1 VSEKKSKKVYFIG
14 IFIIA
19 VLAVAIGIRSGLI
32 GGKPGMGQGMP
43 GAGGPVP
50 VKAMQVIK
58 KDTPVNYEF
67 VGQVQAKS
75 EVKIMAKVSGKIVAK
90 MINGGDSV
98 AKGQPLFKIDD
109 KQYRSA
115 ILANQAAVSQAEA
128 AYSNSTL
135 DADRYAK
142 LANQDAIDR
151 KTADTAASAAEQNRA
166 VVAANQAKL
175 QQAEEDLEDTIIVSP
190 VDGRV
195 DVNDL
200 SIGNFVA
207 AGSTVMATVS
217 STDPVWVQFSMSEN
231 EYLKFAQM
239 GNGSLPENIKN
250 NLKLIL
256 SNGIEYPLLGQIEQ
270 IDRGINQT
278 TGTIT
283 LKASFSNPQ
292 HLLIPGMFA
301 KISAQGEVRHGA
313 LLVPQ
318 RAVQQVL
325 GKTFITVVGQGD
337 KAESRPVKMGQKI
350 GNMWLVEEGL
360 TDNDRVVVEGF
371 VKAQPGMPLSVTMIG
386 PDDLKTPGQQ

>member
-1 VSEKKSKKVYFIG
+1 MSEKKSKKFYFLG
-14 IFIIA
+14 LLVIA
-19 VLAVAIGIRSGLI
+19 VLAAAIGIRSGLL
-32 GGKPGMGQGMP
+32 GGKPAMGPGGP
-43 GAGGPVP
+43 GAGGPVA

-58 KDTPVNYEF
+58 KDTPINYEF

-98 AKGQPLFKIDD
+98 GKGQPLFKIDD

-115 ILANQAAVSQAEA
+115 ILANQATLAQSQA
-128 AYSNSTL
+128 AYSNSSL

-142 LANQDAIDR
+142 LADQDAIDQ
-151 KTADTAASAAEQNRA
+151 KTADTASSVVAQNRA
-166 VVAANQAKL
+166 VVAANQARL
-175 QQAEEDLEDTIIVSP
+175 QQAEEDLQDTIILSP

-195 DVNDL
+195 DINDL
-200 SIGNFVA
+200 SVGSFVT

-231 EYLKFAQM
+231 EYLNLAQM

-256 SNGIEYPLLGQIEQ
+256 SNGIEYPLVGQIEQ

-283 LKASFSNPQ
+283 LKASFNNPQ
-292 HLLIPGMFA
+292 RLLIPGMFA
-301 KISAQGEVRHGA
+301 KISAQGQVRQGA
-313 LLVPQ
+313 ILIPQ

-325 GKTFITVVGQGD
+325 GKTFVTIVGEGD

-350 GNMWLVEEGL
+350 GTMWLVEEGL
-360 TDNDRVVVEGF
+360 TANDRVVVEGF
-371 VKAQPGMPLSVTMIG
+371 VKAQPGTSLQVTMIG
-386 PDDLKTPGQQ
+386 PDDLKAPGQQ